1 MGVIG
6 DEAPREFEATL
17 VPECDVDEHD
27 IRPKRRSLSQRV
39 RTRRR
44 DPRNREPFSL
54 EERSSRPQEASIV
67 VDDQTADG
75 HPASVAGI
83 SSRRIAASRN
93 QESSASSAPGSRLA
107 SRPPGLIAVIV
118 PIDHTTSLVSES

>member
-6 DEAPREFEATL
+6 NEAPRELESAL
-17 VPECDVDEHD
+17 VTECHVDEHD
-27 IRPKRRSLSQRV
+27 IRPKRRGLAERV

-67 VDDQTADG
+67 VND
-75 HPASVAGI
+75 
-83 SSRRIAASRN
+83 
-93 QESSASSAPGSRLA
+93 
-107 SRPPGLIAVIV
+107 
-118 PIDHTTSLVSES
+118 